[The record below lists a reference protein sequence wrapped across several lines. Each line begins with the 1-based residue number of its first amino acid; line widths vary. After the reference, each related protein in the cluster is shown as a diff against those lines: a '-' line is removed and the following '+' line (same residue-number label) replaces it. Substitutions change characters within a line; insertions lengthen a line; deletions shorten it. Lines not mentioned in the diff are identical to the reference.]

1 MYIVDDK
8 YHGDIEKFDTYD
20 EAEQFC
26 LESDILYYN
35 RAMEY
40 LSENDWT
47 LKESLQLAHDLGYSL
62 ENLNSETLATIHYQD
77 ALINSIKEAA

>member
-8 YHGDIEKFDTYD
+8 YHGEKEKFDTHE
-20 EAEQFC
+20 EAVQFC

-47 LKESLQLAHDLGYSL
+47 LTESLQLAHEMGFSL